1 MTGSD
6 MTDITLES
14 VKPSEATG
22 EGHDESDLQ
31 KFGYTQRLNRTIG
44 FVTSLCMSISMASV
58 TTGIFTLFGNPF
70 TQTGGVGIWLWIP
83 ALAAGLLIAV
93 VYGDLSARIPITGYA
108 YQWSSR
114 LVNSHVGWFTG
125 WFALC
130 AFFAGTASIGV
141 AFATVFTSQVF
152 AHPTVGD
159 VQIVGAVV
167 ILAAVLISACGI
179 RRAGHINNI
188 GAVMEILG
196 TVVLA
201 IVVGIGLFFFKD
213 QAGPSILFSTKHV
226 GHGDITVTVVALAAL
241 LPVTTFL
248 GWEGSADLAEET
260 VDPRRVAPRA
270 MITSVAVT
278 GVVGFGAFAIF
289 AMAIPHG
296 PVQLLGQSDN
306 PLFYLVQVQLGSLVS
321 LVVKIVVCIAIF
333 ACLLANL
340 TIAARMCYSLSR
352 DRMLPDRRVLAKVTR
367 TTKVPLNSLFLVGVV
382 SLGLNFMSAGIAT
395 RIYAIVAV
403 MYYGTYLLTMIVVQI
418 AHRRRSLIA
427 APPGYFG
434 LGRWLLPL
442 SWVGI
447 GWCLLVIGY
456 MTVPAVNN
464 LAAEYS
470 LGAIAVGI
478 LWWAVHLRGRIN
490 AGTAGPPLEAATAGE
505 AA

>member
-1 MTGSD
+1 MRTP
-6 MTDITLES
+6 
-14 VKPSEATG
+14 VSEQQDDSELG
-22 EGHDESDLQ
+22 N
-31 KFGYTQRLNRTIG
+31 FGYAQRLNRTMG
-44 FVTSLCMSISMASV
+44 FVTSLCMSVSMASV

-70 TQTGGVGIWLWIP
+70 TQTGGVGIWLWLP
-83 ALAAGLLIAV
+83 ALAAALLIAA
-93 VYGDLSARIPITGYA
+93 VYGDLAARIPITGYA

-114 LVNSHVGWFTG
+114 LVNTHVGWFTG

-152 AHPTVGD
+152 AHPTQGD

-167 ILAAVLISACGI
+167 IVAAVLISATGI

-201 IVVGIGLFFFKD
+201 VVVGVGLFFFKD
-213 QAGPSILFSTKHV
+213 QAGPGILFSAKPV
-226 GHGDITVTVVALAAL
+226 GNGSVTLTVVALAAL

-270 MITSVAVT
+270 MVSSVAIT
-278 GVVGFGAFAIF
+278 GVVGFGAFAVF

-296 PVQLLGQSDN
+296 PAKLLSQSAN
-306 PLFYLVQVQLGSLVS
+306 PLFYLVQIQLGSAAS
-321 LVVKIVVCIAIF
+321 LLVKIIVCIAIF

-340 TIAARMCYSLSR
+340 TVATRMCFSLSR
-352 DRMLPDRRVLAKVTR
+352 DRMLPGSGILAKVTR
-367 TTKVPLNSLFLVGVV
+367 TTKVPLNSLFLVGLV
-382 SLGLNFMSAGIAT
+382 SLGLNFMSAGVAT

-403 MYYGTYLLTMIVVQI
+403 MYYGTYLLTMIVVQV
-418 AHRRRSLIA
+418 AKRRRTLIP

-434 LGRWLLPL
+434 LGRWLMPL
-442 SWVGI
+442 TVIGI
-447 GWCLLVIGY
+447 AWCLLVIGY
-456 MTVPAVNN
+456 MTIPAVNN

-470 LGAIAVGI
+470 LGAIAVGA
-478 LWWAVHLRGRIN
+478 LWWALYLRRAIMR
-490 AGTAGPPLEAATAGE
+490 GTAGPPISGAGDGGFE
-505 AA
+505 DA